1 MSYALLVATD
11 IDEVEPIDYEEV
23 STCRECVKWMEA
35 MKKEMTSLQKMKLGF
50 WLIGHKSESNRQ

>member
-1 MSYALLVATD
+1 MATD